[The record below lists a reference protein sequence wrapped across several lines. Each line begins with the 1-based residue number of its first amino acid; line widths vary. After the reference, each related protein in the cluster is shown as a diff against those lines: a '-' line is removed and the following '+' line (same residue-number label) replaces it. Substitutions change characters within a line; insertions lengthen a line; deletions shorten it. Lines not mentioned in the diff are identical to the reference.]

1 MLSCNFNAE
10 CEEQRDAKS
19 SLESLKTIKQ
29 MTTWKIII
37 SLCNKWFRFCFG
49 FAFVILVCE
58 DLLFLALQGVSQLCS
73 NNSNNIIRVC
83 ILLYFEEMKNFTRP
97 RHTICLLIWE
107 VNLCLNLKKNVR
119 VIVTMHKNSKQC
131 FIFVSHHIFLFLC
144 QSSLLFFQFI
154 VFSSFYKYRKWSYT
168 IIT

>member
-1 MLSCNFNAE
+1 
-10 CEEQRDAKS
+10 
-19 SLESLKTIKQ
+19 

-107 VNLCLNLKKNVR
+107 VNLCLNLKKMYAWLLLC
-119 VIVTMHKNSKQC
+119 IKTANS
-131 FIFVSHHIFLFLC
+131 VLFLFRITFFYFYV
-144 QSSLLFFQFI
+144 SLLFYSFNLSSSLHFI
-154 VFSSFYKYRKWSYT
+154 NIANDLTPLSPSYIIIFKKKKNLFFVSVPWVYWS
-168 IIT
+168 ITLNV